1 MSRLT
6 ESATLKS
13 VTFLSRGFLSRE
25 VLCYVYILQYFA
37 KKQVGSLPN
46 PERTLSN
53 AQVHTKFH
61 CFGNW
66 HLPEVITRKDLIIVK
81 DIIHEN

>member
-1 MSRLT
+1 MS
-6 ESATLKS
+6 
-13 VTFLSRGFLSRE
+13 
-25 VLCYVYILQYFA
+25 ILQYFA

-46 PERTLSN
+46 PEGTLSN

-66 HLPEVITRKDLIIVK
+66 HLLEVIMRENFIITKDTIR
-81 DIIHEN
+81 EN

>member
-1 MSRLT
+1 MSLF
-6 ESATLKS
+6 E
-13 VTFLSRGFLSRE
+13 
-25 VLCYVYILQYFA
+25 YFA

-46 PERTLSN
+46 PEETLSN

-66 HLPEVITRKDLIIVK
+66 HLLEVITREHLIIAK
-81 DIIHEN
+81 DTIREN